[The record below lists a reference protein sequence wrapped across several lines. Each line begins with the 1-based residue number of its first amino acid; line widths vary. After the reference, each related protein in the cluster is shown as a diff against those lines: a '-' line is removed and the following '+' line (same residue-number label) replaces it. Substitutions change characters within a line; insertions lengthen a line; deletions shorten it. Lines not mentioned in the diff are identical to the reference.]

1 MLAFVADQLGLKG
14 DLFAFYGRRED
25 TRLAH
30 AQHLQ
35 ADLGLRTATRDD
47 RRTTL
52 LAGIEICAPIHD
64 AFLIQAP
71 LDRLNEDVERM
82 KALMTGAGEAV
93 TGGFP
98 VRTDATIVRFPD
110 RYMDEGGQDMWDRV
124 MALLPDEVREAA

>member
-1 MLAFVADQLGLKG
+1 M
-14 DLFAFYGRRED
+14 RP
-25 TRLAH
+25 
-30 AQHLQ
+30 
-35 ADLGLRTATRDD
+35 ATRDD

-71 LDRLNEDVERM
+71 LERLDPDVERM

-124 MALLPDEVREAA
+124 MDLLPNEMREAA

>member
-25 TRLAH
+25 MRLAP

-71 LDRLNEDVERM
+71 LDRLDADVERM
-82 KALMTGAGEAV
+82 RELMTEAGRAV

-98 VRTDATIVRFPD
+98 VRTDATVVRFPD

-124 MALLPDEVREAA
+124 MALLSDEVREAA